1 MMIYDMS
8 EEELAAYSLKF
19 VPFRELYGEGPD
31 GPVLMYKGRYSV
43 VGYELEVL
51 NELIE
56 EGADDVDIL
65 SLLLEIEDLIEE
77 SDEDNQAGWVWWQR
91 HPIKHLATSWAGD

>member
-19 VPFRELYGEGPD
+19 VPFRELYGEGSD
-31 GPVLMYKGRYSV
+31 GLVLMYKGCYSV

-65 SLLLEIEDLIEE
+65 FLLLEIEDLIEE
-77 SDEDNQAGWVWWQR
+77 FDEDN
-91 HPIKHLATSWAGD
+91 